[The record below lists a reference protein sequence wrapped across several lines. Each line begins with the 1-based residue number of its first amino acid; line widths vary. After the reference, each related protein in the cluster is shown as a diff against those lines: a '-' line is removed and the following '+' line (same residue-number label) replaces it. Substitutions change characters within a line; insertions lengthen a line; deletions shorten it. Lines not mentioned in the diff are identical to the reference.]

1 MSNRTSKIGQ
11 YVIEWDGIYY
21 IAFAGGKRELPE
33 KDMEEYNKTLLL
45 PEQLQRKE
53 RIKLGPEKNPYLI
66 PIKGIDLLSIIKEAN
81 YMPFFD
87 QFFQFSRTLQ
97 VNNQIVYESMKQKS
111 YEIAMGL

>member
-11 YVIEWDGIYY
+11 YVIEWDSIYF
-21 IAFAGGKRELPE
+21 IAYSGGTRELSA
-33 KDMEEYNKTLLL
+33 KDMKEYNKTLLL

-53 RIKLGPEKNPYLI
+53 KIKLGPEKNPNLV
-66 PIKGIDLLSIIKEAN
+66 PIKGIDLVGIIKEAN

-87 QFFQFSRTLQ
+87 QFFHFSKTLQ
-97 VNNQIVYESMKQKS
+97 VNNRIVYESMKQKS